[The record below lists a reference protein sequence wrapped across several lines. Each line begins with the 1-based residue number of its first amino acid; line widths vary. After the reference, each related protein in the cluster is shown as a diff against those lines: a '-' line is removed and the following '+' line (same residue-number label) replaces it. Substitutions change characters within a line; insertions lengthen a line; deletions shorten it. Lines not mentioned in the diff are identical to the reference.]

1 MKAGTEGANIYM
13 NLEEYREWLK
23 QNANKEEASAYE
35 VAEEIINYHNSFWG
49 MDEPSKVELFPRK
62 VITHNGDRLEFDLVI
77 VISWVRDV
85 FHYKMTYTRTIGVEF
100 KESDISKV
108 IQQAIKR
115 RDYVEYMY
123 IATRNGVL
131 NHLEHI
137 LMAEFG
143 IGWVVWD
150 DGFAKMVIPSHY
162 QYPVHSIMYIVEHLV
177 KKAVDKYLEEKMK
190 EVKVTKLTDF
200 EDVEVD
206 KE

>member
-1 MKAGTEGANIYM
+1 M

-35 VAEEIINYHNSFWG
+35 VAKEIIDYHNSFWG

-77 VISWVRDV
+77 TVSWVRDV
-85 FHYKMTYTRTIGVEF
+85 FHYKRTYTRTIGVEF
-100 KESDISKV
+100 KETDISKV

-123 IATRNGVL
+123 IATRRNVVL
-131 NHLEHI
+131 NNLEHI

-143 IGWVVWD
+143 IGWVVWSED
-150 DGFAKMVIPSHY
+150 FAKMVIPSHY
-162 QYPVHSIMYIVEHLV
+162 KYPVHSIREIVWYLAD
-177 KKAVDKYLEEKMK
+177 KAVEEKLRKKLK
-190 EVKVTKLTDF
+190 EVKLSEF
-200 EDVEVD
+200 F
-206 KE
+206 

>member
-1 MKAGTEGANIYM
+1 M
-13 NLEEYREWLK
+13 NLEEYREWLS

-35 VAEEIINYHNSFWG
+35 VTKEIIDYHNSFWG

-77 VISWVRDV
+77 VISWVRET
-85 FHYKMTYTRTIGVEF
+85 FHYKRTYTRTIGVEF
-100 KESDISKV
+100 KETDISKV
-108 IQQAIKR
+108 LQQAIKR

-123 IATRNGVL
+123 IATRRNVVL

-150 DGFAKMVIPSHY
+150 ENFAKMVFPSHY
-162 QYPVHSIMYIVEHLV
+162 QYPVHSITDIINHLV
-177 KKAVDKYLEEKMK
+177 KKTVDKYFKEKMNETK
-190 EVKVTKLTDF
+190 ATKLTDF
-200 EDVEVD
+200 EETG
-206 KE
+206 

>member
-1 MKAGTEGANIYM
+1 M
-13 NLEEYREWLK
+13 NLEEYQEWLK

-35 VAEEIINYHNSFWG
+35 VAKEIIDYHNSFWG

-77 VISWVRDV
+77 VISWVRET
-85 FHYKMTYTRTIGVEF
+85 FHYKRTYTRTIGVEF
-100 KESDISKV
+100 KETDISKV

-123 IATRNGVL
+123 IATQRNVVL

-150 DGFAKMVIPSHY
+150 ENFAKMVFPSHY
-162 QYPVHSIMYIVEHLV
+162 QYPVHSIMDIISHLV
-177 KKAVDKYLEEKMK
+177 KKTVDKYLKEKMNETK
-190 EVKVTKLTDF
+190 ATKLTDF
-200 EDVEVD
+200 EET
-206 KE
+206 E